1 MAKKRIPVIFDSEN
15 FRFGTVPRKVGK
27 TLLLALGFMLLTFTL
42 TVLVYLAFSLV
53 FRTDT
58 ERRLRREIRMYERLY
73 PEMEEREQLLGDAIA
88 HLQHKD
94 NDIYGLVFHAAGAP
108 MLDPLEEGRPLR
120 SLDSIPERRL
130 LDYTRDK
137 ADSLLLRSKAVDATF
152 ERIFQELS
160 DTAMVL
166 PPMRLPVEN
175 ITYPQVG
182 ASTGRKMN
190 PFYKAY
196 VYHEGLDLIVARGT
210 PVLAAADGT
219 VVSAVSRKSTGNTV
233 CISHAG
239 GYETVYAHLESM
251 NVRTGQR
258 VKAGQRIGA
267 VGMSGQA
274 FAPHL
279 HYEVRLDGAGKDPVG
294 FFFASLSPTDY
305 VNMLYMSMN
314 TLQSMD

>member
-1 MAKKRIPVIFDSEN
+1 MGRHKPFIFNTDS
-15 FRFGTVPRKVGK
+15 FHFGQVPRQIGRTVA
-27 TLLLALGFMLLTFTL
+27 TLVVYLLLTFTL
-42 TVLVYLAFSLV
+42 AVLVYLAFTLV

-58 ERRLRREIRMYERLY
+58 ERRLKREIRMYERLY
-73 PEMEEREQLLGDAIA
+73 PGLEEREQLLGDAIA
-88 HLQHKD
+88 NLQHKD
-94 NDIYGLVFHAAGAP
+94 NEIYGLVFHSSGAP
-108 MLDPLEEGRPLR
+108 MLDPLEEEKGVNAA
-120 SLDSIPERRL
+120 DTIPEWEL
-130 LDYTRDK
+130 VSYTRHK
-137 ADSLLLRSKAVDATF
+137 ADSLLRRSAAVDAVF
-152 ERIFQELS
+152 ERIFRALS

-166 PPMRLPVEN
+166 PPMTLPISD

-196 VYHEGLDLIVARGT
+196 VYHEGLDLIVSRGT

-219 VVSAVSRKSTGNTV
+219 VTTATSNKAQGNV
-233 CISHAG
+233 VRIAHDG

-251 NVRTGQR
+251 NVHVGQR
-258 VKAGQRIGA
+258 VHAGDRIGD

-279 HYEVRLDGAGKDPVG
+279 HYEVRRDGAGMDPVG
-294 FFFASLSPTDY
+294 FFFASVSPSEY
-305 VNMLYMSMN
+305 VNMLYMSVN

>member
-1 MAKKRIPVIFDSEN
+1 MAKRRLFIFNTEN
-15 FRFGTVPRKVGK
+15 FHFGQVPRQIGRTVA
-27 TLLLALGFMLLTFTL
+27 TLVVYLLLTFTL
-42 TVLVYLAFSLV
+42 AVLVYLAFTTV

-73 PEMEEREQLLGDAIA
+73 PGLEEREQLLGDAIA
-88 HLQHKD
+88 NLQHKD
-94 NDIYGLVFHAAGAP
+94 NEIYGLVFHSAGAP
-108 MLDPLEEGRPLR
+108 MLDPMDDQGRI
-120 SLDSIPERRL
+120 SAADTIPEWNL
-130 LDYTRDK
+130 ITYARDK
-137 ADSLLLRSKAVDATF
+137 ADSLLRRSKSVDAAF
-152 ERIFQELS
+152 ERIFRALS
-160 DTAMVL
+160 DSSLIL
-166 PPMRLPVEN
+166 PPMTLPIAD

-182 ASTGRKMN
+182 ASAGRKMN

-219 VVSAVSRKSTGNTV
+219 VTGASSSKSMGNTV
-233 CISHAG
+233 RIAHEG

-251 NVRTGQR
+251 NVHTGQR
-258 VKAGQRIGA
+258 VHAGDRIGA

-279 HYEVRLDGAGKDPVG
+279 HYEVRKDGAGKDPVG
-294 FFFASLSPTDY
+294 FFFASVSPTEY
-305 VNMLYMSMN
+305 VNMLYMSVN